1 MTAAAGSCSCGRDGA
16 QEPAAVRTH
25 MVSKKERMP
34 LLYPQKHSRLLDAEA
49 VHEVNFGTRRWQI
62 IFRSYRKGT
71 GNDRKAALCS
81 LQQRADQ
88 TLQKAAQAGSVLY
101 RPDGSNRKHG
111 PNGSPRPNGPDRK
124 HGPDRSPRSNGSNR
138 KHGPDGKHRPGR
150 NGSGSG
156 ISVRLFR
163 SGFSRKSRDAAG
175 FRPERGSCGDG
186 GLPCGKKRKLSSE

>member
-101 RPDGSNRKHG
+101 RPNGSNGKHG
-111 PNGSPRPNGPDRK
+111 PDGSPRPNGSNGKHWPDRK
-124 HGPDRSPRSNGSNR
+124 HGSNGSS
-138 KHGPDGKHRPGR
+138 RP
-150 NGSGSG
+150 NC
-156 ISVRLFR
+156 SVNI
-163 SGFSRKSRDAAG
+163 
-175 FRPERGSCGDG
+175 CTT
-186 GLPCGKKRKLSSE
+186 RKLP

>member
-1 MTAAAGSCSCGRDGA
+1 
-16 QEPAAVRTH
+16 
-25 MVSKKERMP
+25 MP

-101 RPDGSNRKHG
+101 RP
-111 PNGSPRPNGPDRK
+111 NGPDRK
-124 HGPDRSPRSNGSNR
+124 HGSNGSSRPNGSNGKHWPDRKHGSDGSSRPNGSNR
-138 KHGPDGKHRPGR
+138 KYGPDGKHRPGR

>member
-111 PNGSPRPNGPDRK
+111 PNGSPRPDGKHRPNGSPRPNGPDRK
-124 HGPDRSPRSNGSNR
+124 HGFNGSDGSSRPNGSNC
-138 KHGPDGKHRPGR
+138 
-150 NGSGSG
+150 
-156 ISVRLFR
+156 SVNI
-163 SGFSRKSRDAAG
+163 
-175 FRPERGSCGDG
+175 CTT
-186 GLPCGKKRKLSSE
+186 RKLP